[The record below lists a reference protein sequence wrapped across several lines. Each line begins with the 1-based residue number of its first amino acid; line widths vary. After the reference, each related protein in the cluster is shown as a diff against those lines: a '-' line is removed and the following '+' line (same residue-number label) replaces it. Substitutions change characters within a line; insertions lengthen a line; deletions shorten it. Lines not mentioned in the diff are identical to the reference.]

1 MERHALLRHFLHRC
15 VTKGLSDAEVDLLTQ
30 FKLNGNA
37 GDEIAEARSV
47 SSNALRQKMKR
58 YSPDFAGWLVVLVAQ
73 AFLVGRRM
81 QKPIPAPRIPDVS
94 SPSRKKKSPLANF
107 RVHLAA
113 AICGVCSPIFP
124 E

>member
-1 MERHALLRHFLHRC
+1 MERHALFRHFLHRC
-15 VTKGLSDAEVDLLTQ
+15 VTKGFLSDAEVDRLTQ

-37 GDEIAEARSV
+37 GDEIAEA
-47 SSNALRQKMKR
+47 
-58 YSPDFAGWLVVLVAQ
+58 
-73 AFLVGRRM
+73 FLVGRRM
-81 QKPIPAPRIPDVS
+81 QKPIRAPRILDVS

-107 RVHLAA
+107 RVHLVA